1 MTDTQMQAENQNDA
15 LGAYA
20 LYALPFEEARDF
32 EAFIAR
38 YPETQ
43 AELAET
49 EEALAMLPYF
59 VEPIAPSLRLRHRI
73 LAQVY
78 ADAADTP
85 LPAVNTAPVLLSSA
99 PVSLDAARQR
109 RRGITGIPIAMA
121 AVFLALTIGLGSWI
135 SILQGDLQSR
145 NQVITEQQQQIAR
158 VGTANMLSSTRPDVV
173 ARGELLRLSSTQSS
187 VLTIDGLPPLAQ
199 GKVYQVWFINGSTP
213 VGAGLFSPEQNGTW
227 RGVVTGDVT
236 HAQTIA
242 ITIEPVGGSPAPTGD
257 IIVKGSL

>member
-1 MTDTQMQAENQNDA
+1 MQAENQNDA

-32 EAFIAR
+32 EAFIAG

-49 EEALAMLPYF
+49 EEAVAILPYF

-78 ADAADTP
+78 ADAAGTSF
-85 LPAVNTAPVLLSSA
+85 PAVNTAPALLSPA
-99 PVSLDAARQR
+99 PASLDVARQR
-109 RRGITGIPIAMA
+109 RQRGIAGIPIAVA

-145 NQVITEQQQQIAR
+145 NQVITEQQQQISR
-158 VGTANMLSSTRPDVV
+158 VGTANMLSSTRPDVA

-236 HAQTIA
+236 RAQAIA

>member
-43 AELAET
+43 DELAET
-49 EEALAMLPYF
+49 EEAVAMLPYF

-78 ADAADTP
+78 ADAADTAF
-85 LPAVNTAPVLLSSA
+85 PAVNTAPVLLSSA

-227 RGVVTGDVT
+227 RGVVTGDAT

-242 ITIEPVGGSPAPTGD
+242 ITIEPTGGSPAPTGD
-257 IIVKGSL
+257 VIIKGSL